1 MRPFFNIKATS
12 FFDFKSKLKF
22 KVKPAA
28 LLKVTLLDGCFLR
41 FLNCTN
47 GTKLR
52 TALHISL
59 SCNTRHK
66 SSAFNRRSDFEPT
79 LKVGGL

>member
-47 GTKLR
+47 STKLSGCCVAE
-52 TALHISL
+52 TTLALE
-59 SCNTRHK
+59 K
-66 SSAFNRRSDFEPT
+66 
-79 LKVGGL
+79 